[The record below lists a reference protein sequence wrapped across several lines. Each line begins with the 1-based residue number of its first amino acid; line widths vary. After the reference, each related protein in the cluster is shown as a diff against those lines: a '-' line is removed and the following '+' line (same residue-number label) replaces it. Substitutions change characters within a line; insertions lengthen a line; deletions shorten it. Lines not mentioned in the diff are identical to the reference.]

1 MNQNLDYKEEY
12 GDGTFELQTTILP
25 NECNYPLDSSSYRNA
40 ANVRYLF
47 RHGIINWPNFTH
59 CLPNCGL
66 CTQFASDHAY
76 QIYNLVVIGFL
87 LPFISLCGLCGNIL
101 SAFIYSRPALR
112 HSYTGSIY
120 LSALGCSDTAI
131 FFKFINF
138 IWISFTFFVYPA
150 GMIAQTCSVYFTIIA
165 AVDCFVQVCMPI
177 KIKRLFSSQLFTKCL
192 TSGILAFAFL
202 YNIPHCFE
210 SILLDCWHPTFQ
222 SQSVEVCPAPLRF
235 HPTYMLI
242 YYKYMYAIFLAIG
255 PLFVLI
261 VLNII
266 VIIATVF
273 CKKGNS
279 ADNLALILVVLLFIL
294 CNTVALLINIFET
307 HLSSSMSWRI
317 NYIIDI
323 SNFYNFSHPFRCTF
337 SRHFGPTI
345 SSEKSHSSIC
355 GHSPVMRHHTI
366 DYTNRLK
373 IHQGGEIRQN
383 GFILQKYSRSQSLS
397 TIQST
402 QPFIKNIESNKN
414 CFKKE
419 ENKIKKEFNK
429 GNVFTN
435 LINKNKQ
442 KNLKTKIENQR
453 KSEEQQKELIFKIG
467 ENSRN
472 RIKINNYDKI
482 IKDNPHQQTNKNEDE
497 NISISYNKQREE
509 IESSSS
515 ASSGISLYLLIILK
529 KLIFLLK

>member
-1 MNQNLDYKEEY
+1 MNQNLDYMEEY
-12 GDGTFELQTTILP
+12 GDGTFELQATILP
-25 NECNYPLDSSSYRNA
+25 NECSYPIGSSSYKNA

-120 LSALGCSDTAI
+120 LSALGCSDTAVI
-131 FFKFINF
+131 LTALFLFFIDSIRRYSLNLS
-138 IWISFTFFVYPA
+138 ILYGTLSPVVYPA
-150 GMIAQTCSVYFTIIA
+150 GMIAQTCSVYFTIVA
-165 AVDCFVQVCMPI
+165 AVDCFVQVCMPT

-192 TSGILAFAFL
+192 ASGILAFAFI

-210 SILLDCWHPTFQ
+210 SILLDCWHPNFQ

-242 YYKYMYAIFLAIG
+242 YYKYMYAIFLAVG
-255 PLFVLI
+255 PLIVLI

-307 HLSSSMSWRI
+307 HLASSMSWRI

-323 SNFYNFSHPFRCTF
+323 SNLLVVFNSSFNFVIYYNFSRPFRCTF
-337 SRHFGPTI
+337 SRHFGPTT
-345 SSEKSHSSIC
+345 SPQKSHSSLC
-355 GHSPVMRHHTI
+355 GHSAIMRHHTL
-366 DYTNRLK
+366 DYTNKSRISNGSK
-373 IHQGGEIRQN
+373 NGQN
-383 GFILQKYSRSQSLS
+383 GFVLQKCTRSQSLS
-397 TIQST
+397 AVPST
-402 QPFIKNIESNKN
+402 TPFITGTSSNEYCNRRDEERDNLNEENLKVED
-414 CFKKE
+414 FKKE
-419 ENKIKKEFNK
+419 TI
-429 GNVFTN
+429 
-435 LINKNKQ
+435 L
-442 KNLKTKIENQR
+442 
-453 KSEEQQKELIFKIG
+453 EEGG
-467 ENSRN
+467 ENFTH
-472 RIKINNYDKI
+472 RIKIKTSNKI
-482 IKDNPHQQTNKNEDE
+482 INNSQQQPQQNPLISSNIKSKSKVSCTVSHNQQKCID
-497 NISISYNKQREE
+497 R
-509 IESSSS
+509 SSSG
-515 ASSGISLYLLIILK
+515 SSGISV
-529 KLIFLLK
+529 